1 MSSTFSNRSHF
12 GTIPFFIMESD
23 RHSIGTRSRKAVTL
37 LRRSDMAVFISK
49 SNLRKTTVNGLRN
62 VIQVPRM
69 LLWAFLMEGV
79 ETKKMVRTFVRKG
92 KSHVLVST
100 ASETPTEEELQEAI
114 SQLKDLPKFL
124 PFFVFITVPV
134 PGMTES
140 YVLLAFT
147 LEKWLGRRF
156 SLLPSQFRKVF
167 QKKDDLAPGE
177 NTPDLP

>member
-1 MSSTFSNRSHF
+1 
-12 GTIPFFIMESD
+12 
-23 RHSIGTRSRKAVTL
+23 
-37 LRRSDMAVFISK
+37 
-49 SNLRKTTVNGLRN
+49 
-62 VIQVPRM
+62 M

-167 QKKDDLAPGE
+167 QKKDDLAHGE